1 MHIPAKTTTVLALLL
16 AAAAVGAHP
25 IISEILA
32 SSAGQGPDWVELQGD
47 QQSPTDLSG
56 WCLSDSSATDGCP
69 WRFADGTTLDPG
81 EFLVVELGETTTGFA
96 LSRSGDAVT
105 LSNRDDVRVSSVSF
119 GAQQA
124 GVSYGLGGG
133 ETQSWH
139 YFCRPSPGMPNGDDG
154 LTARPDTSRPF
165 ALIVSPP
172 RGVYDD
178 TAGGNLGV
186 PTALSIR
193 AVRCGEEPT
202 DNEAAS
208 LRIRYTLDGSDPT
221 ATPISE
227 EFTAPL
233 PLGRTTILR
242 AVAVDESGESLTAVI
257 THTIVFASSVLSQPS
272 NPPGWPRQWG
282 GAGSTMSSTPGDYAV
297 DPRAGLTGGDLLSV
311 PVVSLVM
318 DSVDGWFGATG
329 LYNNRAS
336 TTPFQTSFEFIPP
349 MSPPTLETENSPSEV
364 RPRHPALQCGAGV
377 SSQGGSSVTSDRSGW
392 KDKKASLRLRF
403 KSVC

>member
-1 MHIPAKTTTVLALLL
+1 MHVPRTTVLALLL
-16 AAAAVGAHP
+16 AAAAGAARAHP
-25 IISEILA
+25 IISEVLA
-32 SSAGQGPDWVELQGD
+32 SSAGGQGPDWVELQGD
-47 QQSPTDLSG
+47 PQSPPTDLSG
-56 WCLSDSSATDGCP
+56 WCLSDSSAAADGCP
-69 WRFADGTTLDPG
+69 WRFVDGTTLGPG
-81 EFLVVELGETTTGFA
+81 EFLVVELGATTTGFA

-105 LSNRDDVRVSSVSF
+105 LSDRDDVTVSSVAF

-133 ETQSWH
+133 ETPSWH

-154 LTARPDTSRPF
+154 LSARPDTSRPF

-178 TAGGNLGV
+178 TADGELASV

-202 DNEAAS
+202 GNAAAS
-208 LRIRYTLDGSDPT
+208 LRIRYTLDGSDPAA
-221 ATPISE
+221 ATPASE

-233 PLGRTTILR
+233 PLAATTILR
-242 AVAVDESGESLTAVI
+242 AVALDQNGEPLTAVT

-282 GAGSTMSSTPGDYAV
+282 GPGSTMSSTPGDYAV

-329 LYNNRAS
+329 A
-336 TTPFQTSFEFIPP
+336 P
-349 MSPPTLETENSPSEV
+349 
-364 RPRHPALQCGAGV
+364 H
-377 SSQGGSSVTSDRSGW
+377 
-392 KDKKASLRLRF
+392 
-403 KSVC
+403 